1 MVKVVI
7 FWTVLLI
14 LLVVVEIAT
23 MGLTTIWFAAGA
35 LIAAIAAAC
44 GAPLFVQITLFLA
57 VSVLM
62 LVFTRPVATKYF
74 NTNRVK
80 TNVESL
86 AGQKGIVTGEI
97 DNLKGQG
104 QVTLNGMVW
113 TARSVKQGDVIPEGS
128 VVIVRE
134 VRGVKLMVE
143 PEA

>member
-23 MGLTTIWFAAGA
+23 MGLTTISFAAGA
-35 LIAAIAAAC
+35 LIAAKAAAC